1 MTIEAIAF
9 ESPNPPADL
18 EELTARIEGLEREH
32 RQLRRDALLI
42 AGLTTIAAALAIAT
56 LLENRYLPRTEIVE
70 PIGNHRVVAAQGFL
84 LTDTQGRP
92 RAKLTFE

>member
-1 MTIEAIAF
+1 MNNEAFAV
-9 ESPNPPADL
+9 ESPNPPPDMD
-18 EELTARIEGLEREH
+18 ELTARIEGLEREQ

-56 LLENRYLPRTEIVE
+56 MVENRMMPRTEIVQ
-70 PIGNHRVVAAQGFL
+70 PVGNHRVVSAQGFL